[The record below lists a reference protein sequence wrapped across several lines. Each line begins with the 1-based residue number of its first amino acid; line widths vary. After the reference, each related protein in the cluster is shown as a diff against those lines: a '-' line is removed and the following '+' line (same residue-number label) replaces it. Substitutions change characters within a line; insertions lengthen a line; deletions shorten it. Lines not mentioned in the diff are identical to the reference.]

1 MGAWCGHVC
10 AGTLGKVEKAWL
22 WPWGRWEGIIGINKA
37 PDPLI
42 LSAPVADLRRIEQFY
57 ITVTRQDDD
66 WQRFQVVNAE
76 DNQDWLCSKCC
87 APQNVQWAK
96 QTLQCAMCNT
106 KRAMS
111 YVEHK
116 MGKEQCAP
124 CNRKKKHL
132 SNAPHLLW
140 WPRVMTVIVNGSKH
154 EKNQNEK
161 RCKTGQNSSWM
172 WRCVLRHLTECQVLF
187 LSETSKI
194 FQESQVRHSKE
205 KSQPLKRKIRG
216 RPKEKSDL
224 AKKKPQKLFGVKAN
238 VVFFLDWPCLREFS
252 PPKLFRKF
260 FLLTKNGFW
269 QTGPNSILWKSVRS
283 TLIFWP
289 LKNLYWRA
297 QGNQLWTVSHELCYI
312 SSEKA
317 TYIVFIFSHFHRC
330 VVCPQHVKPM
340 QWRWNVSMWNCGW
353 CLVAFKMQTGLG
365 RQDWDGSL
373 ATQTGGRHCCSS
385 WTDQSQMFIV
395 DKLDQSR

>member
-1 MGAWCGHVC
+1 
-10 AGTLGKVEKAWL
+10 
-22 WPWGRWEGIIGINKA
+22 
-37 PDPLI
+37 
-42 LSAPVADLRRIEQFY
+42 
-57 ITVTRQDDD
+57 
-66 WQRFQVVNAE
+66 
-76 DNQDWLCSKCC
+76 
-87 APQNVQWAK
+87 
-96 QTLQCAMCNT
+96 
-106 KRAMS
+106 MS

-116 MGKEQCAP
+116 MGKSQCAA

-238 VVFFLDWPCLREFS
+238 VVFFWIDHACASSP

-395 DKLDQSR
+395 DKLDQSRQRRTVDWWAYELNMLCRDKTSFHCDTLKQKLEKRVHQIMVLQICYGLTLILSELIDLRHWWLLCRRCMWRPSWWFWWNFEVYRRLSRRLGVTTL